1 MEERKFIM
9 KKVLVTLLGILV
21 VLGVLAGAGFVG
33 YRMGYNQA
41 ARVVVNK
48 TAQLPPQDRN
58 QTLPD
63 MPMLRNFERGFGMRG
78 MPMHNFGDGFH
89 RGFGPGGMMNRG
101 HGFGFFGPIQFLVRI
116 AVFALIIWV
125 IYKLFKGSGWT
136 LIRQPTQ
143 VTKTETEVV
152 EPKTE

>member
-1 MEERKFIM
+1 MR
-9 KKVLVTLLGILV
+9 KVLVTLLGLIV
-21 VLGVLAGAGFVG
+21 ALGVLAGAGFVG

-41 ARVVVNK
+41 ARAVNK
-48 TAQLPPQDRN
+48 TAQLPPQDKN
-58 QTLPD
+58 QTLPN
-63 MPMLRNFERGFGMRG
+63 MPMLHNFERGFGLRG

-89 RGFGPGGMMNRG
+89 RGFGPGGMMMGRG
-101 HGFGFFGPIQFLVRI
+101 RGFGFFGPIQFLVRI

-136 LIRQPTQ
+136 LTRRPAQ
-143 VTKTETEVV
+143 VIKTETEVV